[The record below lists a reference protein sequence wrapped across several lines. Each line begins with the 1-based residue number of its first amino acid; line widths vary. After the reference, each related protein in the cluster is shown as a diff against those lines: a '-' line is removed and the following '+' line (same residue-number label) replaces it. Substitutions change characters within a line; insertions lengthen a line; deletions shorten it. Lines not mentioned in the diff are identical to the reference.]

1 MPLTHQDSG
10 QHNLPPLQPL
20 ISVNALARVRRSGGG
35 SLVRTDAQSTPPIP
49 SPRQPYRSS
58 HLSLGG
64 ASAHAAYLRGVLA
77 LPCLCLGTRR
87 GVRLEDSSPSQAL
100 VERGFVTL

>member
-1 MPLTHQDSG
+1 MPLTHQDLG
-10 QHNLPPLQPL
+10 KYNLPPLQPL

-35 SLVRTDAQSTPPIP
+35 GLVRTDAQNTSLS

-64 ASAHAAYLRGVLA
+64 ASARTAYPRGVLT
-77 LPCLCLGTRR
+77 LPCLCLRTRR